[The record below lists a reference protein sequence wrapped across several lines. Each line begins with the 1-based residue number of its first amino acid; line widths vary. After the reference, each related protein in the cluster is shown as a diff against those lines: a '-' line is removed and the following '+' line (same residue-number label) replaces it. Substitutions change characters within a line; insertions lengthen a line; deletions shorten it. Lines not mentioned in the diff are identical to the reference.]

1 VGEKKFF
8 RIPLILQITAE
19 KNSLRVFC
27 VNPRDPRENIFRIPL
42 ILQIIAEKNDSRAFC
57 ANPHDLR
64 KKTFINPAYIA
75 DHREKK

>member
-1 VGEKKFF
+1 VGEKKF
-8 RIPLILQITAE
+8 
-19 KNSLRVFC
+19 
-27 VNPRDPRENIFRIPL
+27 FRIPL